1 MKRNNKH
8 NHSHFIPARGSL
20 FCTAI
25 VVLFV
30 LTAMLSACS
39 TTSALPEGEQ
49 LYTGMTPTEY
59 TNYTKNAHFNAV
71 REELDIVLATKPNAS
86 LFGSPSLKSPFPVG
100 LWIWNAFSPDTTK
113 FGRWITRVFGSRPIT
128 LSNVSPDLHATVG
141 KNLLNKRGYFNNK
154 ITHELV
160 PQSNKKKIKLKY
172 TVNMGHLWTIDS
184 LQYVNFPP
192 DADSLIQAS
201 RPNAIIKNGDAFD
214 VATLEQ
220 ERQRLTSLF
229 RNNGYYYYKNNDA
242 SYLADTTIVRGKVIT
257 RLQLA
262 DSINPIDLKQWRIGK
277 ITVNLQKNFMEE
289 LRQHRKKQGF
299 DLNFNG
305 RHSPLRSRVIANDL
319 QFRPGDLYQQSKHT
333 ETMERL
339 NATRLFTASNI
350 SFKPSNSTDTCSTLN
365 VTLDFLFD
373 RPYDFYVEAYGRGKT
388 TGKYGPELV
397 VGVTKRN
404 AFRGAELLNVRLHG
418 AYEWT
423 TKRSN
428 DAGTTGRINDYQY
441 GAEVSLQFPRF
452 LNPFKT
458 PPRILRER
466 MRKREAA
473 AIAAGKPLT
482 LKPQRTYFESP
493 MTTLSASTN
502 IIKRALYFKR
512 HVVAGELTY
521 SWAPSERHSFIFKPL
536 SLAYEYMRSVTD
548 RFKALTDS
556 VPYLEVSMADQ
567 FIPKA
572 LFQYTYQSPSGYA
585 NPIRWWSTVS
595 EASNVIALGYL
606 ASGEKWNK
614 RGKTMFKNPFA
625 QFVKIETNFTKL
637 WALSGKSSIAAHA
650 NAGVVWAYGNS
661 RFAPYSEQFFVG
673 GANSIRAFNVRE
685 IGPGTYRSASL
696 VRSYVE
702 QTGEVK
708 VQANVEYRPHLVGNL
723 YGALFLDAGNVWT
736 LHSDASRPGSQFH
749 FNNFFKELAFGTGV
763 GLRYDLG
770 FFMLRVDWG
779 IGLHVPYETGLNRL
793 YNIRNFGDAQALHLA
808 IGMPF

>member
-8 NHSHFIPARGSL
+8 NHSHFIAARGSL

-71 REELDIVLATKPNAS
+71 QEELDIVLATKPNAS

-184 LQYVNFPP
+184 LQYVDFPP
-192 DADSLIQAS
+192 DIDSLIQAS

-229 RNNGYYYYKNNDA
+229 RNNGYYYYNNNDA

-365 VTLDFLFD
+365 VTLDFMFD

-502 IIKRALYFKR
+502 VIKRALYFKR

-614 RGKTMFKNPFA
+614 REKTMFKNPFA

-763 GLRYDLG
+763 GLRYDIG

-793 YNIRNFGDAQALHLA
+793 YNIRHFGDAQALHLA

>member
-71 REELDIVLATKPNAS
+71 QEELDIVLATKPNAS

-192 DADSLIQAS
+192 DIDSLIQAS

-350 SFKPSNSTDTCSTLN
+350 SFKPSNSTDTCRTLN

-404 AFRGAELLNVRLHG
+404 TFRGAELLNVRLHG
-418 AYEWT
+418 AYEWA

-428 DAGTTGRINDYQY
+428 DDGTTGRINDYQY

-502 IIKRALYFKR
+502 VIKRALYFKR

-595 EASNVIALGYL
+595 EASNVLALGYL

-763 GLRYDLG
+763 GLRYDIG

-793 YNIRNFGDAQALHLA
+793 YNIRHFGDAQALHLA

>member
-8 NHSHFIPARGSL
+8 NHSQFIPARGSL

-71 REELDIVLATKPNAS
+71 QEELDIVLATKPNAS

-184 LQYVNFPP
+184 LQYVDFPP
-192 DADSLIQAS
+192 DIDSLIQAS

-350 SFKPSNSTDTCSTLN
+350 SFKPCNSTDTCSTLN

-502 IIKRALYFKR
+502 VIKRALYFKR

-548 RFKALTDS
+548 RFKALIDS

-614 RGKTMFKNPFA
+614 REKTMFKNPFA

-763 GLRYDLG
+763 GLRYDIG

-793 YNIRNFGDAQALHLA
+793 YNIRHFGDAQALHLA